1 MLFARRLAENGVRFI
16 QICHGGG
23 GNGEWDAHSDMKSH
37 EPLCRQT
44 DKPIAGLLKD
54 LKQRGLLD
62 STLVVWTT
70 EFGRTP
76 WSQNTKGRDHNP
88 RGFSSWMAG
97 GGIKGG
103 VIHGSTDEVGFNAV
117 EDRVYVS
124 DLLATI
130 LQQMGLNHEDLTAV
144 VNNRPVRLV
153 EQGHGPITKIIA

>member
-1 MLFARRLAENGVRFI
+1 
-16 QICHGGG
+16 
-23 GNGEWDAHSDMKSH
+23 
-37 EPLCRQT
+37 
-44 DKPIAGLLKD
+44 
-54 LKQRGLLD
+54 
-62 STLVVWTT
+62 
-70 EFGRTP
+70 
-76 WSQNTKGRDHNP
+76 
-88 RGFSSWMAG
+88 MAG

-144 VNNRPVRLV
+144 VNHRPVRLV

>member
-1 MLFARRLAENGVRFI
+1 
-16 QICHGGG
+16 
-23 GNGEWDAHSDMKSH
+23 
-37 EPLCRQT
+37 
-44 DKPIAGLLKD
+44 
-54 LKQRGLLD
+54 
-62 STLVVWTT
+62 
-70 EFGRTP
+70 
-76 WSQNTKGRDHNP
+76 
-88 RGFSSWMAG
+88 MAG